1 MPGDRFYIPGSLM
14 RAQVDNTNPVAYG
27 MPTKTDVFFDRSPAF
42 KPLPNA
48 ALLGVKTIA
57 WYGGGD
63 LLDSGWAWGQQYLNN
78 SVAIAEVPVGKGRVL
93 LYGPEITFRG
103 QPHSTF
109 KFLFNGILY
118 GAATP
123 VTLP

>member
-1 MPGDRFYIPGSLM
+1 M
-14 RAQVDNTNPVAYG
+14 A
-27 MPTKTDVFFDRSPAF
+27 
-42 KPLPNA
+42 
-48 ALLGVKTIA
+48 
-57 WYGGGD
+57 GGD

-93 LYGPEITFRG
+93 LYGPEVTFRG

-123 VTLP
+123 VGLP